1 LITTSAINLPANSA
15 FDIRLVRIADMAEVI
30 LPTRLQNIILIA
42 YLILVWVNWVMID
55 KLITTVNALYHAFL
69 WSALFLLG
77 GTVLITFL
85 NTVMPFNGV
94 PDA

>member
-1 LITTSAINLPANSA
+1 
-15 FDIRLVRIADMAEVI
+15 MAEVI

-42 YLILVWVNWVMID
+42 YLILVWVNWVIID
-55 KLITTVNALYHAFL
+55 QLITTVNALYHAFL

-85 NTVMPFNGV
+85 NTVLPFNGV